1 MFQSKSMLTLF
12 LEGCGDDQGE
22 QLGQSQLWLEEGDL
36 CLNRVQISLKEL
48 KGQQCDKVKQRVPT
62 KMGKVDRERNHKM
75 N

>member
-36 CLNRVQISLKEL
+36 CLNRVQRSLKEL

>member
-48 KGQQCDKVKQRVPT
+48 KGQQCDKVKQRVTT
-62 KMGKVDRERNHKM
+62 KMGKVDRERNQKM

>member
-1 MFQSKSMLTLF
+1 MFQSMLTLF

-48 KGQQCDKVKQRVPT
+48 KGQQCDKVKPKWEKWT
-62 KMGKVDRERNHKM
+62 GKEIIK
-75 N
+75 